1 MYSTRL
7 FEWQQAVNTKRRF
20 DPSSKKD
27 REEYKHF
34 LTNKTWKSFVCPF
47 VLEWPHLTIPD
58 MIQDKLTHYTLGIE
72 RDYNHSW
79 S

>member
-20 DPSSKKD
+20 DASNKKD

-34 LTNKTWKSFVCPF
+34 LIHRSWESFVCPF

-58 MIQDKLTHYTLGIE
+58 MIQDKITHHALGVT
-72 RDYNHSW
+72 RQFD
-79 S
+79 